1 MSKKNMV
8 YFESDFVDGVT
19 FDNEEDMRDFDSLI
33 NNKDYYLRCCKEYIE
48 HYYNHLYDNINSA
61 IDLDLDN
68 GKIIFNI
75 SETFSQYL
83 IDDVITTEYIY
94 DTNFSELSDCISEEC
109 FDDEVA
115 LYSITDYVVDKIKE
129 FADDIN
135 KLVQFE
141 LNLS

>member
-1 MSKKNMV
+1 MAKIIR
-8 YFESDFVDGVT
+8 FESDFVEGVI
-19 FDNEEDMRDFDSLI
+19 FDSEEEMTNFDSLI
-33 NNKDYYLRCCKEYIE
+33 NSKDYYLECCKKYIE
-48 HYYNHLYDNINSA
+48 DYYEYLYDNANSA

-83 IDDVITTEYIY
+83 IDDVIKTEHIY
-94 DTNFSELSDCISEEC
+94 NTNFSELSDYISEEC
-109 FDDEVA
+109 FDDEEA
-115 LYSITDYVVDKIKE
+115 LYSITEYVADKIEE

>member
-8 YFESDFVDGVT
+8 CFESDFVDGVT
-19 FDNEEDMRDFDSLI
+19 FDNEEDMRDFDSFI
-33 NNKDYYLRCCKEYIE
+33 NNKDYYLRCCKKYIE
-48 HYYNHLYDNINSA
+48 RYYEYLYDNTDSA
-61 IDLDLDN
+61 ISLGLDN

-94 DTNFSELSDCISEEC
+94 NTEFSELSDYISEEC

-135 KLVQFE
+135 KLVQFDF
-141 LNLS
+141 S

>member
-1 MSKKNMV
+1 MAKRI
-8 YFESDFVDGVT
+8 YFESDFIDGVT
-19 FDNEEDMRDFDSLI
+19 FDNEEDMRDFDNLI

-48 HYYNHLYDNINSA
+48 HYHEYLYSNIESL

-68 GKIIFNI
+68 GKIII
-75 SETFSQYL
+75 TPCCTFSQHL
-83 IDDVITTEYIY
+83 INNVITVGYIY
-94 DTNFSELSDCISEEC
+94 DTQFSELSDYISEKC
-109 FDDEVA
+109 FDDEEILNCISEYVA
-115 LYSITDYVVDKIKE
+115 DKIEE